1 MDDLLHDVTQ
11 RSINYLNTIDDRNV
25 APTAEAVSALDELDM
40 PLPKS
45 ATNPADVIRILDE
58 VGSPA
63 TMVNAGGR
71 FFGFVNGGA
80 LPASVA
86 ANWLAGAWDQNAGL
100 ATSSPV
106 GQRLEEIALKWVL
119 DVLGF
124 PAECGVGFVT
134 GATMANFTG
143 LAAARHTIL
152 KRHGWDVEAHG
163 LYGAPEIK
171 VVVSDEVHVSL
182 LKGLMLLGLGRE
194 RVTRVPTDGQGRM
207 RVDALPPLDD
217 HTILCIQAG
226 NVNTGAFDPA
236 SEIIPVAHEAG
247 AWVHVDGAFGL
258 WAAAAPNRAHL
269 MAGFAQA
276 DSWATDGHKWL
287 NVPYDSGL
295 AIVRDPR
302 AMRETFTS
310 RAAYLLMDDSNRE
323 PNEFVPDMSRRARGV
338 EVWAA
343 MLSLGKDGLAEMIEG
358 CCRHATRFAEGLRD
372 AGFEVLNEVVIN
384 QVMVSFGEPEHTT
397 RIVSEIQKEGTLWV
411 GTTQW
416 QGRTAMRI
424 SVSSWKTSDADVEKS
439 LEAIIRV
446 ASGRG

>member
-11 RSINYLNTIDDRNV
+11 RSINYLNTIDDRSV